1 MKILLTGGTGF
12 IGSQLIN
19 EFIRHEF
26 QCYIVTR
33 NIRTS
38 SNPFITYINWDQ
50 LTSNSFGE
58 SIDVVINLAGESIN
72 SGRWTKQLKD
82 KILQSRI
89 KSTNILI
96 TWFER
101 QAHRPNLFIN
111 ASAIGFY
118 GTSGS
123 ITFNEHDKPI
133 SNDFLAS
140 TVREWETVARK
151 AEDLGIRTILARF
164 GLVLGLNGGALPK
177 MILPYKLFM
186 GGPIGKGTQWISWI
200 HEKDVVGLILHSI
213 KNTEIRGP
221 INLVSPNP
229 VTMNEF
235 SRALS
240 AALHRPNKLKVPNFA
255 LQLLLGEMSMLV
267 LEGQKV
273 IPSKAIQT
281 NYNFQFPSL
290 KEALLLTLN

>member
-19 EFIRHEF
+19 EFIRSEY

-38 SNPFITYINWDQ
+38 TNPFITYINWDQ
-50 LTSNSFGE
+50 LTSNSFRE
-58 SIDVVINLAGESIN
+58 SIDIVINLAGESIN
-72 SGRWTKQLKD
+72 SGRWSQRLKD
-82 KILQSRI
+82 KILQSRLQ
-89 KSTNILI
+89 STNELI
-96 TWFER
+96 AWFER

-111 ASAIGFY
+111 ASAIGYY
-118 GTSGS
+118 GTSTS
-123 ITFNEHDKPI
+123 LTFNEHDKPI

-140 TVREWETVARK
+140 TVLEWENVAKK
-151 AEDLGIRTILARF
+151 AEELGIRTILARF
-164 GLVLGLNGGALPK
+164 GLVLGLSGGALQK
-177 MILPYKLFM
+177 MILPYKYFI

-200 HEKDVVGLILHSI
+200 HEKDVVGLIMHLI
-213 KNTEIRGP
+213 KNNDIHGP
-221 INLVSPNP
+221 INFVSPSP

-235 SRALS
+235 STLLS
-240 AALHRPNKLKVPNFA
+240 STLHRPNKLKVPDFT

-273 IPSKAIQT
+273 MPSKAIQT

-290 KEALLLTLN
+290 KEALQFTLK

>member
-101 QAHRPNLFIN
+101 QAHRPKLFIN

-123 ITFNEHDKPI
+123 ITFNEDDKPI

-151 AEDLGIRTILARF
+151 AEELGIRTILARF

-213 KNTEIRGP
+213 KNNEIRGP

-235 SRALS
+235 SRSLS
-240 AALHRPNKLKVPNFA
+240 AALHRPNLLKVPNFA

-281 NYNFQFPSL
+281 NYNFQFPTL

>member
-12 IGSQLIN
+12 IGSQLIK
-19 EFIRHEF
+19 EFIRNEY

-33 NIRTS
+33 NIGKST
-38 SNPFITYINWDQ
+38 NPFVTYINWDQ
-50 LTSNSFGE
+50 LTSNSFQE
-58 SIDVVINLAGESIN
+58 SIDIVINLAGESIN

-89 KSTNILI
+89 MSTNTLI
-96 TWFER
+96 TWCER

-111 ASAIGFY
+111 ASAIGYY
-118 GTSGS
+118 GTSNS

-140 TVREWETVARK
+140 TVREWENVAKK
-151 AEDLGIRTILARF
+151 AEELGIRTVLVRI
-164 GLVLGLNGGALPK
+164 GLVLGLGGGALPK
-177 MILPYKLFM
+177 MILPYKLFI

-213 KNTEIRGP
+213 KHTEIQGP

-235 SRALS
+235 SQLLS
-240 AALHRPNKLKVPNFA
+240 LTLHRPNKLKVPDFV
-255 LQLLLGEMSMLV
+255 LQILLGEMSMLV

-273 IPSKAIQT
+273 VPTVALQT

-290 KEALLLTLN
+290 KEALNLTLN

>member
-19 EFIRHEF
+19 EFIKHEF

-58 SIDVVINLAGESIN
+58 SIDIVINLAGESIN

-89 KSTNILI
+89 KSTNTLI

-140 TVREWETVARK
+140 TVREWETVAKK
-151 AEDLGIRTILARF
+151 AEELGIRTILARF

-177 MILPYKLFM
+177 MILPYKLFI

-200 HEKDVVGLILHSI
+200 HEKDVVGLILHMI

-221 INLVSPNP
+221 FNLVSPNP

-235 SRALS
+235 SRSLS
-240 AALHRPNKLKVPNFA
+240 VALHRPNKLKIPNFA

-273 IPSKAIQT
+273 MPSKAIQT
-281 NYNFQFPSL
+281 NYNFHFPSL
-290 KEALLLTLN
+290 KEALLLTLK